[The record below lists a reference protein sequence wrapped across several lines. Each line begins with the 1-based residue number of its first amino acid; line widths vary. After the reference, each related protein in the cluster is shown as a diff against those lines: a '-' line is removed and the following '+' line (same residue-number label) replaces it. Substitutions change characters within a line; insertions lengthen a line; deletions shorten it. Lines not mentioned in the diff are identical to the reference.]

1 MYLVSSLH
9 YIAWGSHNCKIRG
22 GKRLQLHESIIT
34 LYGGGEGE
42 EAFLYITK
50 LVTKDTV
57 TVTVIN

>member
-1 MYLVSSLH
+1 MCKLLCILCLH
-9 YIAWGSHNCKIRG
+9 YTILLG
-22 GKRLQLHESIIT
+22 GAITVRLGGSIIT
-34 LYGGGEGE
+34 LYGGGGK